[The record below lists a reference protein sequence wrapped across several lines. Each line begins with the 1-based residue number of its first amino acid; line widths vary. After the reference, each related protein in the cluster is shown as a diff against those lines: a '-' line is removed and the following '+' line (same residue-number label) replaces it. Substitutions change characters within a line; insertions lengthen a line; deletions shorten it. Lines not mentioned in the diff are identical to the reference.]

1 MTYSQRQ
8 WHFVFLVIGCIV
20 LLNVVPLW
28 AQSLEGDRREEAT
41 EFQESRDLFLRQE
54 KIVFGQGELLLEFSS
69 LYSSNESQLVNLEL
83 KARTWDNAINLQYGL
98 LDGLQFGLQ
107 VPVLVNAL
115 QETNDLVGMTSIR
128 DEDRGFGDVSGDLR
142 YQLLGERRGQPDVIL
157 DVNVKSKTGGQTLRG
172 SGHWNVGGGLTLV
185 KTLDPAVVFARL
197 GYTETVKR
205 NGFNPGNIIEYRFG
219 VGFSL
224 NDRVSLNAQLSG
236 AFLGRSRQRG
246 TQILRSSREVASLLL
261 ATTIL
266 LDRHFSIEPVIGAG
280 LTDESNDFTF
290 GLRFPYRF

>member
-1 MTYSQRQ
+1 MHVMS
-8 WHFVFLVIGCIV
+8 V
-20 LLNVVPLW
+20 W
-28 AQSLEGDRREEAT
+28 AQSLEGDRREEAA

-69 LYSSNESQLVNLEL
+69 LYSSNESQFVNLEL
-83 KARTWDNAINLQYGL
+83 KSRTWDNSLNLQYGL
-98 LDGLQFGLQ
+98 LDGLQLGLQ
-107 VPVLVNAL
+107 VPVFVNAL
-115 QETNDLVGMTSIR
+115 QEANDLVGMTSVR
-128 DEDRGFGDVSGDLR
+128 DEDRGIGDVSGDLR
-142 YQLLGERRGQPDVIL
+142 YQVLGEASGRPDVIL
-157 DVNVKSKTGGQTLRG
+157 DVNVKSRTGGQSLRG
-172 SGHWNVGGGLTLV
+172 SGHWNVGGGLTFV
-185 KTLDPAVVFARL
+185 KTLDPAVIFARV

-205 NGFNPGNIIEYRFG
+205 KGFNPGNIVEYRFG

-246 TQILRSSREVASLLL
+246 TQMLRSSREVATLLL